1 VTEASYANIPIVAF
15 CNIDSPTKVTGSRTL
30 FIRIYVKVRCRVL
43 VRENLYRGVD
53 VKVSRSKV
61 VLSFFIDDIFYVVIV
76 FKIHEIIYL
85 RMRQYIT
92 GDIL

>member
-1 VTEASYANIPIVAF
+1 LLA
-15 CNIDSPTKVTGSRTL
+15 G
-30 FIRIYVKVRCRVL
+30 
-43 VRENLYRGVD
+43 GVC

-61 VLSFFIDDIFYVVIV
+61 VSSFFIDDIFYVIIV

-85 RMRQYIT
+85 RKRRYIT